1 MTANTIHLP
10 TLNPLSER
18 IKENGQAPAQTRPGF
33 WPEVPY
39 KVEDL
44 GIPRSSVIDLILR
57 RLYAVGTGTLETLSA
72 TLKLSWQ
79 VVETVFHQLRQ
90 QQLVE
95 VKGMV
100 GNDYT
105 FVLTANGRA
114 MAAERVEMC
123 SYAGPAPVS
132 IQDYHRSTRAQ
143 TAKVSVNRAT
153 LRKAFGDLVV
163 TDAILDQL
171 GPSLIS
177 QKSLFLYGPTGNG
190 KTSLAERMLRVYTDR
205 ILIPHAVEVDG
216 QVIMLYDPVVH
227 HKLDTHDEYLD
238 PRWMVCQRPFI
249 TVGGELVPSMLE
261 LRLDESSGV
270 YAAPFQMKANNGI
283 LLIDD
288 FGRQVM
294 SPREL
299 LNRWIV
305 PLDRRVDYLS
315 LRYGVKFQIPFETM
329 VVFSTNLDP
338 QDLADEAFLRR
349 IQNKIFVDVVAPE
362 TFDEIFRRVVAER
375 NLPCEPGVGDYFR
388 ELVYP
393 AQQRI
398 ARLLSG
404 RFLQHHAV
412 GGGIRKP
419 SDESHPGRVGPRRSA
434 ILHQDQEVRGQLGE
448 GEPERAIRAYRAATV
463 RERTAR
469 ESLAN
474 LQLGSIEPYWY
485 FAVRTLQARVI
496 RPTRLLPMVS
506 SRVPLAAPLTVAA
519 R

>member
-1 MTANTIHLP
+1 
-10 TLNPLSER
+10 
-18 IKENGQAPAQTRPGF
+18 
-33 WPEVPY
+33 V
-39 KVEDL
+39 
-44 GIPRSSVIDLILR
+44 DLILR
-57 RLYAVGTGTLETLSA
+57 RLYVVGTGTLESLSS

-90 QQLVE
+90 QQLLD
-95 VKGMV
+95 VKGMI

-105 FVLTANGRA
+105 FTLTGGGRA
-114 MAAERVEMC
+114 MASERMAIC

-132 IQDYHRSTRAQ
+132 IKDYHKSTRAQ
-143 TAKVSVNRAT
+143 AAKVTVNRVT
-153 LRKAFGDLVV
+153 LRRAFSDLVI
-163 TDAILDQL
+163 TDAMLDQL

-177 QKSLFLYGPTGNG
+177 QKSVFLYGPTGNG

-227 HKLDTHDEYLD
+227 HKVDLQEEYLD
-238 PRWMVCQRPFI
+238 PRWVVCHRPFI

-288 FGRQVM
+288 FGRQVI

-349 IQNKIFVDVVAPE
+349 IQNKIFVDVVDPQA
-362 TFDEIFRRVVAER
+362 FDEIFRRVVAER
-375 NLPCEPGVGDYFR
+375 NLACEPGVGDYFR
-388 ELVYP
+388 DMCVRINSELRACYAADFCNIMQSVGEYESRPMKINP
-393 AQQRI
+393 AE
-398 ARLLSG
+398 L
-404 RFLQHHAV
+404 
-412 GGGIRKP
+412 
-419 SDESHPGRVGPRRSA
+419 
-434 ILHQDQEVRGQLGE
+434 
-448 GEPERAIRAYRAATV
+448 ERAAA
-463 RERTAR
+463 
-469 ESLAN
+469 L
-474 LQLGSIEPYWY
+474 Y
-485 FAVRTLQARVI
+485 FTKTKKFADK
-496 RPTRLLPMVS
+496 
-506 SRVPLAAPLTVAA
+506 
-519 R
+519 

>member
-1 MTANTIHLP
+1 MTANTAQTHP
-10 TLNPLSER
+10 LNPLPER
-18 IKENGQAPAQTRPGF
+18 PKDREHPPSSF
-33 WPEVPY
+33 WPEIPY
-39 KVEDL
+39 RAEDL
-44 GIPRSSVIDLILR
+44 GIPRSSIVDLIMR
-57 RLYAVGTGTLETLSA
+57 RLYAVGTGTLESLSS

-90 QQLVE
+90 QQLLD
-95 VKGMV
+95 VKGMI

-105 FVLTANGRA
+105 FTLTNGGRA
-114 MAAERVEMC
+114 MAAERVQIC

-132 IQDYHRSTRAQ
+132 INDYHKSTRMQ
-143 TAKVSVNRAT
+143 TAKVAVNRIV
-153 LRKAFGDLVV
+153 LRRAFGDLVV
-163 TDAILDQL
+163 TDAMLDQL

-177 QKSLFLYGPTGNG
+177 QKSVFLYGPTGNG

-216 QVIMLYDPVVH
+216 QIIMLYDPVVH
-227 HKLDTHDEYLD
+227 HKVDVHEEYLD
-238 PRWMVCQRPFI
+238 PRWVVCHRPFI

-288 FGRQVM
+288 FGRQVI

-349 IQNKIFVDVVAPE
+349 IQNKIFVDVVDPQA
-362 TFDEIFRRVVAER
+362 FDEIFRRVVAER

-388 ELVYP
+388 EMCVRINGELRACYAADFCNIMQSVGEYESRPMKVTP
-393 AQQRI
+393 AE
-398 ARLLSG
+398 L
-404 RFLQHHAV
+404 
-412 GGGIRKP
+412 
-419 SDESHPGRVGPRRSA
+419 
-434 ILHQDQEVRGQLGE
+434 
-448 GEPERAIRAYRAATV
+448 ERAAA
-463 RERTAR
+463 
-469 ESLAN
+469 L
-474 LQLGSIEPYWY
+474 Y
-485 FAVRTLQARVI
+485 FTKTKKFTDQ
-496 RPTRLLPMVS
+496 
-506 SRVPLAAPLTVAA
+506 
-519 R
+519 

>member
-1 MTANTIHLP
+1 MTANATIMP
-10 TLNPLSER
+10 PLKPAPER
-18 IKENGQAPAQTRPGF
+18 IKEAPPRPAF
-33 WPEVPY
+33 WPELPY
-39 KVEDL
+39 RVEDL
-44 GIPRSSVIDLILR
+44 GIPRASVVDLILR
-57 RLYAVGTGTLETLSA
+57 RLYAVGTGTLDSLSN

-105 FVLTANGRA
+105 FTLTNAGRA
-114 MAAERVEMC
+114 MATDRVAIS

-143 TAKVSVNRAT
+143 SARVQVTRTS
-153 LRKAFGDLVV
+153 LRRAFGDLVV
-163 TDAILDQL
+163 TDAMLDQL
-171 GPSLIS
+171 GPSLVS
-177 QKSLFLYGPTGNG
+177 QKSVFLYGPTGNG
-190 KTSLAERMLRVYTDR
+190 KTSIAERMLRVYTDR

-216 QVIMLYDPVVH
+216 QIIMLYDPVVH
-227 HKLDTHDEYLD
+227 HKAETQGSDLD
-238 PRWMVCQRPFI
+238 PRWIECQRPFI

-288 FGRQVM
+288 FGRQVI

-349 IQNKIFVDVVAPE
+349 IQNKIFVDVVAAE

-375 NLPCEPGVGDYFR
+375 KLLCEDGVGKYFR
-388 ELVYP
+388 EMCIRLNNELRACYP
-393 AQQRI
+393 ADFCNIMQ
-398 ARLLSG
+398 S
-404 RFLQHHAV
+404 V
-412 GGGIRKP
+412 GEYENREMTITP
-419 SDESHPGRVGPRRSA
+419 AE
-434 ILHQDQEVRGQLGE
+434 L
-448 GEPERAIRAYRAATV
+448 ERAA
-463 RERTAR
+463 
-469 ESLAN
+469 
-474 LQLGSIEPYWY
+474 QLY
-485 FAVRTLQARVI
+485 FTKTKRFTDK
-496 RPTRLLPMVS
+496 
-506 SRVPLAAPLTVAA
+506 
-519 R
+519 